1 MLRAA
6 LSPSLRMMTV
16 AVAMILSASSL
27 LRAFEEPPGLLDRFR
42 ARMRVELER
51 LPDYV
56 CTQTIE
62 RFNRSTSEERWQ
74 KVDTLRF
81 EVALVGNQ
89 ELYAAPGALQFQT
102 RPLAEMVGRGTISTG
117 QLALFAKHVFLA
129 SNVHFTYGG
138 ENEQAGRPAQQ
149 YDYDVAPERSSYRL
163 RFGAAESTVGFQGA
177 FWIDPATLDL
187 IRLEVQAY
195 DLPETL
201 GLAEANTT
209 LNYARVAIDNTEIL
223 LPVSAAHSMAAVKD
237 FESLNRMELSGCRH
251 YRTEVAIHYDDES
264 TAPSDEDVARNRVA
278 DAPEIIVPSGSSLDL
293 ALSSNVDLS
302 TAKIGDQFTARTVRA
317 IKDGERIVVPEGATV
332 LGHLVRLEKQNMPLP
347 IYEIGLQFD
356 VMQLGNRE
364 LPLVATM
371 ENAGPAAGLLR
382 QAKHLD
388 PKFTKQR
395 TARMDILV
403 REVQH
408 GQGILHWDAKRS
420 SIPRG
425 LRMKWRIESIGEP
438 PSTVAT
444 GPR

>member
-1 MLRAA
+1 MFRLA
-6 LSPSLRMMTV
+6 V
-16 AVAMILSASSL
+16 VVAMALCASSKM
-27 LRAFEEPPGLLDRFR
+27 RAFEEPPGLLDRFR
-42 ARMRVELER
+42 ARMRVELDR

-56 CTQTIE
+56 CTQTTE
-62 RFNRSTSEERWQ
+62 RFSRSTSEERWQ

-89 ELYAAPGALQFQT
+89 ELYASPGAHQFQT

-117 QLALFAKHVFLA
+117 QLALFAKHVFLT
-129 SNVHFTYGG
+129 SNVHFTYRG
-138 ENEQAGRPAQQ
+138 ENEQAGRPAEQ
-149 YDYDVAPERSSYRL
+149 YDYDVAPEGSSYRL
-163 RFGAAESTVGFQGA
+163 RFGAAESRVGFQGA

-223 LPVSAAHSMAAVKD
+223 LPVAASHSMAALKD

-251 YRTEVAIHYDDES
+251 YRTEAAIHYDDEN
-264 TAPSDEDVARNRVA
+264 TAPPDEEVARNRIANV
-278 DAPEIIVPSGSSLDL
+278 PEFMVPSGSSLDL
-293 ALSSNVDLS
+293 ALSSNVDLT
-302 TAKIGDQFTARTVRA
+302 TARIGDRFTARTVRPV
-317 IKDGERIVVPEGATV
+317 KDGERIVVPEGVTV
-332 LGHLVRLEKQNMPLP
+332 LGHVVRLEKQSMPLP

-356 VMQLGNRE
+356 VLQLGDRE
-364 LPLVATM
+364 LPLVVTM
-371 ENAGPAAGLLR
+371 EDAGPAAGLLR

-395 TARMDILV
+395 SARMDILV

-408 GQGILHWDAKRS
+408 GQGILHWDARRS

-425 LRMKWRIESIGEP
+425 LRMKCRIEGIGEAA
-438 PSTVAT
+438 SNVAA

>member
-1 MLRAA
+1 M
-6 LSPSLRMMTV
+6 
-16 AVAMILSASSL
+16 
-27 LRAFEEPPGLLDRFR
+27 RAFEEPPGLLDRFR

-62 RFNRSTSEERWQ
+62 RFNRSSSEERWQ

-89 ELYAAPGALQFQT
+89 ELYAEPGARQFQS

-117 QLALFAKHVFLA
+117 QLALFAKHVFLP
-129 SNVHFTYGG
+129 SNVHFTYRG
-138 ENEQAGRPAQQ
+138 ENEQAGRPAHQ

-177 FWIDPATLDL
+177 FWIDPPTLDL
-187 IRLEVQAY
+187 VRLEVQAY
-195 DLPETL
+195 DLPQSL

-223 LPVSAAHSMAAVKD
+223 LPVSAAHSLAALKD

-251 YRTEVAIHYDDES
+251 YRTEAAIRYDDKN
-264 TAPSDEDVARNRVA
+264 TAPSDEEVARNRSA
-278 DAPEIIVPSGSSLDL
+278 DVTEFILPKGTPLDL
-293 ALSSNVDLS
+293 ALNSNVDL
-302 TAKIGDQFTARTVRA
+302 TTTKIGDRFTARTVRPV
-317 IKDGERIVVPEGATV
+317 KDGERIVVPEGSTV
-332 LGHLVRLEKQNMPLP
+332 LGHVVRLEKQSMPLP

-356 VMQLGNRE
+356 VMQLGDRE

-382 QAKHLD
+382 QAKRLD

-408 GQGILHWDAKRS
+408 GQGILHWDARRS

-425 LRMKWRIESIGEP
+425 LRMKWRIESIGEGA
-438 PSTVAT
+438 STVAP
-444 GPR
+444 GPQ